1 MVHSKRSTLSRR
13 IPEPWVLGFQV
24 RTGQRAGRSSALVL
38 SGDAPRVVAPPPR
51 EASPPARATLSRVFS
66 SAAWSPRFWCGASPP
81 ARATL
86 SRVSSSAA
94 WSPRS
99 LCGASPPARATLSR
113 VFSSAAWRPRFTC
126 RASPPARATRW
137 RVSASAEARPRLV
150 FPEVPFSSMV
160 HAPMPADMS
169 VGHSTGVNGE
179 SYGYRC
185 HIYFLIYFRDFNPV
199 GAFLDP
205 LRSIR
210 WTEWSGGDVRPVRK
224 KRGNSV
230 VDQASRRQQR
240 RRGPFPWH
248 RRG

>member
-38 SGDAPRVVAPPPR
+38 SGDAPRVVVPPPR
-51 EASPPARATLSRVFS
+51 E
-66 SAAWSPRFWCGASPP
+66 
-81 ARATL
+81 
-86 SRVSSSAA
+86 
-94 WSPRS
+94 
-99 LCGASPPARATLSR
+99 ASPPARATLSR

-210 WTEWSGGDVRPVRK
+210 WTE
-224 KRGNSV
+224 
-230 VDQASRRQQR
+230 
-240 RRGPFPWH
+240 
-248 RRG
+248 